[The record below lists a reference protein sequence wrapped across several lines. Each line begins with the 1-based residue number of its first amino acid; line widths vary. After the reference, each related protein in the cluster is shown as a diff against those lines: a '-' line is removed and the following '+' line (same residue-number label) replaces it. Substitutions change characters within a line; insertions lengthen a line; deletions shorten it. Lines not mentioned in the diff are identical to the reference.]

1 MSRIIFYYARGLL
14 HGLNKRERE
23 KKTKA
28 NIQIDKKRADK
39 SVFHFIFFSKMA
51 SCVKINI
58 RIIFRC
64 MKYSV
69 E

>member
-39 SVFHFIFFSKMA
+39 SVFHFIFFFLKWQ
-51 SCVKINI
+51 V
-58 RIIFRC
+58 
-64 MKYSV
+64 V
-69 E
+69 